1 MNFPE
6 DVSGWLE
13 REEGEC
19 LAYLAKD
26 KTVLE
31 IGSYHGRSTICL
43 AQTAKRV
50 HSLDW
55 HKGDVYVGS
64 KGSLGD
70 LIGNLE
76 RYGVRSKV
84 ILHVGSTQD
93 IGPVF
98 GSECFD
104 LVFVDGGHDYESAI
118 IDMQLARRCVRPAG
132 VIALHDWYMHEI
144 KTAAWEVLRWDPRA
158 GADCVQLRCGA
169 MNDEANRRL
178 EYATA

>member
-1 MNFPE
+1 MDFPE

-19 LAYLAKD
+19 LAGLAKD

-43 AQTAKRV
+43 ARTAKRV
-50 HSLDW
+50 HAIDW

-64 KGSLGD
+64 KDTLGD

-76 RYGVRSKV
+76 RYGVRDKV
-84 ILHVGSTQD
+84 VLHVGSTKE
-93 IGPVF
+93 IGPVL
-98 GSECFD
+98 GSAIFD
-104 LVFVDGGHDYESAI
+104 LVFVDGGHDYNCAI
-118 IDMQLARRCVRPAG
+118 LDMQLAGRCVRPDG
-132 VIALHDWYMHEI
+132 VIVLHDWYMHQI
-144 KTAAWEVLRWDPRA
+144 KTAAWEVLGWNPRA
-158 GADCVQLRCGA
+158 GADCVQLKCGA
-169 MNDEANRRL
+169 MNDQANRRL